1 MKQEELQ
8 SILPQ
13 LRPRLVALATRY
25 LNDSDE
31 AEDIV
36 QDAMLKLWMLRKQL
50 IGNVEGFAVVL
61 VRNLALNRLR
71 RLRRTHTLTEM
82 ELIELESMTDSDA
95 DRATTDE
102 QVAQLLSLIDTL
114 PDRQRTILRLH
125 DIEGM
130 DYTDLAQL
138 TGMPAAALRQTISRT
153 RRHLRLRFM
162 AIATAVVAVL
172 LTVVVGYRQLQY
184 YQLAR
189 RYEGSYVVV
198 AGQRNDDL
206 REIRPQLEQTLA
218 AASHVETAVVEQQA
232 LIHQAEDEVLSAI
245 DDPAERRRLEELLQQ

>member
-82 ELIELESMTDSDA
+82 ESSPSSLGAICP
-95 DRATTDE
+95 
-102 QVAQLLSLIDTL
+102 LS
-114 PDRQRTILRLH
+114 
-125 DIEGM
+125 
-130 DYTDLAQL
+130 
-138 TGMPAAALRQTISRT
+138 
-153 RRHLRLRFM
+153 
-162 AIATAVVAVL
+162 
-172 LTVVVGYRQLQY
+172 
-184 YQLAR
+184 
-189 RYEGSYVVV
+189 
-198 AGQRNDDL
+198 
-206 REIRPQLEQTLA
+206 IR
-218 AASHVETAVVEQQA
+218 
-232 LIHQAEDEVLSAI
+232 
-245 DDPAERRRLEELLQQ
+245 

>member
-82 ELIELESMTDSDA
+82 ELMELESMTDNDA
-95 DRATTDE
+95 DRSTTDE

-125 DIEGM
+125 DLEGM

>member
-1 MKQEELQ
+1 
-8 SILPQ
+8 
-13 LRPRLVALATRY
+13 
-25 LNDSDE
+25 
-31 AEDIV
+31 
-36 QDAMLKLWMLRKQL
+36 MLKLWMLRKQL

-82 ELIELESMTDSDA
+82 ELMELESMTDNDA
-95 DRATTDE
+95 DRSTTDE

-125 DIEGM
+125 DLEGM

-138 TGMPAAALRQTISRT
+138 TGMPTAALRQTISRT

-189 RYEGSYVVV
+189 HYEGSYVFV

-232 LIHQAEDEVLSAI
+232 LIHQTEDEVLSAI

>member
-25 LNDSDE
+25 LKDSDE

-82 ELIELESMTDSDA
+82 ELMELESMTDNDA
-95 DRATTDE
+95 DRSTTDE

-125 DIEGM
+125 DLEGM

-138 TGMPAAALRQTISRT
+138 TGMPTAALRQTISRT

-232 LIHQAEDEVLSAI
+232 LIHQTEDEVLSAI

>member
-1 MKQEELQ
+1 
-8 SILPQ
+8 
-13 LRPRLVALATRY
+13 
-25 LNDSDE
+25 
-31 AEDIV
+31 
-36 QDAMLKLWMLRKQL
+36 MLKLWMLRKQL

-82 ELIELESMTDSDA
+82 ELMELESMTDNDA
-95 DRATTDE
+95 DRSTTDE

-125 DIEGM
+125 DLEGM

-138 TGMPAAALRQTISRT
+138 TGMPTAALRQTISRT

-232 LIHQAEDEVLSAI
+232 LIHQTEDEVLSAI

>member
-1 MKQEELQ
+1 MRQEELQ

-114 PDRQRTILRLH
+114 PNRQRTILRLH
-125 DIEGM
+125 DLEGM

>member
-125 DIEGM
+125 DLEGM

>member
-125 DIEGM
+125 DLEGM
-130 DYTDLAQL
+130 DYTDLSQL
-138 TGMPAAALRQTISRT
+138 TGMPTAALRQTISRT

-218 AASHVETAVVEQQA
+218 AANHVETAVVEQQA

-245 DDPAERRRLEELLQQ
+245 DDPAERRRLKELLQQ

>member
-82 ELIELESMTDSDA
+82 ELMEQESMTDNDA
-95 DRATTDE
+95 DRSTTDE

-125 DIEGM
+125 DLEGM

-138 TGMPAAALRQTISRT
+138 TGMPATALRQTISRT
-153 RRHLRLRFM
+153 RRHLRMRFM

-245 DDPAERRRLEELLQQ
+245 DDLAERRRLEELLQQ

>member
-1 MKQEELQ
+1 MTQEELQ

-125 DIEGM
+125 DLEGM

-153 RRHLRLRFM
+153 RRHLRMRFM

>member
-25 LNDSDE
+25 LKDSVE

-82 ELIELESMTDSDA
+82 ELMELESMTDNDA
-95 DRATTDE
+95 DRSTTDE

-125 DIEGM
+125 DLEGM

-138 TGMPAAALRQTISRT
+138 TGMPTAALRQTISRT

-232 LIHQAEDEVLSAI
+232 LIHQTEDEVLSAI

>member
-13 LRPRLVALATRY
+13 LRPRLVALASRY

-36 QDAMLKLWMLRKQL
+36 QDTMLKLWMLRKQL

-82 ELIELESMTDSDA
+82 ELMELESMTDNDA
-95 DRATTDE
+95 DRSTTDE

-125 DIEGM
+125 DLEGM
-130 DYTDLAQL
+130 DYTDLSQL

>member
-95 DRATTDE
+95 DRAN
-102 QVAQLLSLIDTL
+102 VPSFAC
-114 PDRQRTILRLH
+114 TILKEWTMTTSRSSQVCPLRHSDKPSVVRVVTSGCVSWPSQRLW
-125 DIEGM
+125 
-130 DYTDLAQL
+130 
-138 TGMPAAALRQTISRT
+138 
-153 RRHLRLRFM
+153 
-162 AIATAVVAVL
+162 
-172 LTVVVGYRQLQY
+172 
-184 YQLAR
+184 
-189 RYEGSYVVV
+189 
-198 AGQRNDDL
+198 
-206 REIRPQLEQTLA
+206 
-218 AASHVETAVVEQQA
+218 
-232 LIHQAEDEVLSAI
+232 
-245 DDPAERRRLEELLQQ
+245 

>member
-125 DIEGM
+125 DLEGM

-138 TGMPAAALRQTISRT
+138 TGMPTAALRQTISRT
-153 RRHLRLRFM
+153 RRHLRMRFM

-206 REIRPQLEQTLA
+206 REIRPQLEPTLA

>member
-82 ELIELESMTDSDA
+82 ELMELESMTDCDA
-95 DRATTDE
+95 DRSTTDE

-125 DIEGM
+125 DLEGM
-130 DYTDLAQL
+130 DYTDLSQL

-218 AASHVETAVVEQQA
+218 AANHVETAVVEQQA

>member
-1 MKQEELQ
+1 
-8 SILPQ
+8 
-13 LRPRLVALATRY
+13 
-25 LNDSDE
+25 
-31 AEDIV
+31 
-36 QDAMLKLWMLRKQL
+36 
-50 IGNVEGFAVVL
+50 
-61 VRNLALNRLR
+61 
-71 RLRRTHTLTEM
+71 
-82 ELIELESMTDSDA
+82 
-95 DRATTDE
+95 
-102 QVAQLLSLIDTL
+102 
-114 PDRQRTILRLH
+114 
-125 DIEGM
+125 
-130 DYTDLAQL
+130 
-138 TGMPAAALRQTISRT
+138 
-153 RRHLRLRFM
+153 M

-232 LIHQAEDEVLSAI
+232 LIHQAEDEVLGAI

>member
-82 ELIELESMTDSDA
+82 ELMELESMTDNDA
-95 DRATTDE
+95 DRSTTDE

-125 DIEGM
+125 DLEGM

-138 TGMPAAALRQTISRT
+138 TGMPTAALRQTISRT

-232 LIHQAEDEVLSAI
+232 LIHQTEDEVLSAI

>member
-125 DIEGM
+125 DLEGM

-138 TGMPAAALRQTISRT
+138 TGMPTAALRQTISRT
-153 RRHLRLRFM
+153 RRHLRMRFM

-232 LIHQAEDEVLSAI
+232 LIHQAEVEVLSAI

>member
-125 DIEGM
+125 DLEGM

-153 RRHLRLRFM
+153 RRHLRMRFM

>member
-13 LRPRLVALATRY
+13 LRHRLVALATRY

-95 DRATTDE
+95 DRSTTDE

-114 PDRQRTILRLH
+114 PNRQRTILRLH
-125 DIEGM
+125 DLEGM